1 MKDNTFLIEM
11 GTRIAQRRKEL
22 KLTQEQ
28 VANEINLSLQSISCI
43 ELGKKAIRPEN
54 LFNLCRVLN
63 TSCDY
68 ILMGEKSKDQ
78 LNGIFQ
84 KLATLK
90 DDDYKIVECLIDH
103 LNKRS

>member
-1 MKDNTFLIEM
+1 MNEKTFLIEM
-11 GTRIAQRRKEL
+11 GKRIAQRRKEL

-28 VANEINLSLQSISCI
+28 VANDINLSLQSISCI

-54 LFNLCRVLN
+54 LFNLCCILN

-68 ILMGEKSKDQ
+68 ILTGKKSKDQ
-78 LNGIFQ
+78 LDEISQ

-90 DDDYKIVECLIDH
+90 DDDYKMVESLIDH
-103 LNKRS
+103 LNKRI